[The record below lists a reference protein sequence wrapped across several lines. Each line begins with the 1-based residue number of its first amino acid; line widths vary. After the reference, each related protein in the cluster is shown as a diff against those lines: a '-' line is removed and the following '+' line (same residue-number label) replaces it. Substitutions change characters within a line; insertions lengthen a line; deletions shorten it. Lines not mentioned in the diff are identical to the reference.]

1 MSDTENSKTS
11 RFSVV
16 EIIEG
21 FIEKIDHMRKT
32 LVMVSLSSLILA
44 PLAIGLSVYLISHPH
59 FFYVME
65 EYDEFGLF
73 LVISLGVII
82 VVSSAWLALGIR
94 QYIMLKSWSER
105 HSNYLKKKEQVDNE
119 ISSGFG
125 LDKDEQP

>member
-73 LVISLGVII
+73 LVVSLGVII

-94 QYIMLKSWSER
+94 QYVMLKSWSER

-125 LDKDEQP
+125 LDKDEQS